1 MSLIDIKTQQ
11 KMYGG
16 GISAALASVLMKGI
30 NVFTDLGRYFGSSL
44 RRLTTRNICR

>member
-1 MSLIDIKTQQ
+1 MSLIDIKSQK
-11 KMYGG
+11 KMYAG
-16 GISAALASVLMKGI
+16 GISASLVAALFKGV